1 MMRRVARLHQF
12 QLRTRTASRVAMM
25 LASIVV
31 ASPRAGAQAVADSTA
46 RRQQQRLDSLGAVVR
61 ALAARIDSL
70 SNAPPAAPPVAQAR
84 APGVYMNVSFVGLTD
99 AGWSTARDVAALQL
113 GDHDPHVNGFSIPNG
128 ELALD
133 GTVDP
138 YFKAFANI
146 VYKLDAKAETSV
158 ELEEM
163 YFLSSSLPWNLQLK
177 GGQYFVEFG
186 RQNAQHPHAWAFA
199 DQPLVLNRIFGPDGL
214 RSQGVRLSWLVPV
227 SWYTEAMVSV
237 VNSAGTTASSFR
249 SDDSPAIHGGNAMA
263 RDVTH
268 VGDMLIVPRIATSI
282 DLTDTQTLLVGASAA
297 FGPNNSGPD
306 ARTQVFGADLYWK
319 WKAANADKGFP
330 FVSIQAEA
338 LARRYD
344 AATRTAA
351 ADPTVTLPAET
362 LRDWGAYSQVVWGIK
377 PLVVA
382 GLRAEFANGDN
393 GAFASV
399 ERANRW
405 RVSPNVTWYPTEFSK
420 LRFQYNYDRRD
431 GIGVDHSLWI
441 QFEFLLGSHAAH
453 KF

>member
-1 MMRRVARLHQF
+1 
-12 QLRTRTASRVAMM
+12 
-25 LASIVV
+25 
-31 ASPRAGAQAVADSTA
+31 
-46 RRQQQRLDSLGAVVR
+46 
-61 ALAARIDSL
+61 
-70 SNAPPAAPPVAQAR
+70 
-84 APGVYMNVSFVGLTD
+84 
-99 AGWSTARDVAALQL
+99 
-113 GDHDPHVNGFSIPNG
+113 
-128 ELALD
+128 
-133 GTVDP
+133 
-138 YFKAFANI
+138 
-146 VYKLDAKAETSV
+146 
-158 ELEEM
+158 
-163 YFLSSSLPWNLQLK
+163 
-177 GGQYFVEFG
+177 
-186 RQNAQHPHAWAFA
+186 
-199 DQPLVLNRIFGPDGL
+199 
-214 RSQGVRLSWLVPV
+214 
-227 SWYTEAMVSV
+227 
-237 VNSAGTTASSFR
+237 
-249 SDDSPAIHGGNAMA
+249 MA

-441 QFEFLLGSHAAH
+441 QFEFMLGSHAAH